1 MSAYYKYGTATTTGQ
16 WPDDIAKK
24 PMTGIKEDPE
34 CHRTL
39 KKGVLQN
46 MRDENKPF
54 GKWD

>member
-1 MSAYYKYGTATTTGQ
+1 MSAYYKYGTATTTGP